1 MADKK
6 TCFVIMPFEEPYKE
20 RCKRIYE
27 PAIKAAGLKPHLAGG
42 PGADIITEEI
52 ENGIRNAC
60 VCFADISEDNPNVWY
75 ELGFA
80 YACGKPVVIV
90 CDKEKRPGKLPFD
103 ISVKKVIFYK
113 GATVLMDYNPKGLQV
128 EITENATEKAARA
141 AAPVADNRSSAHA
154 PDTDMSKLTGLDM
167 RVLRAIVRICSD
179 GVTAAFPRTIMRE
192 LNRVAAYPLPDRQE
206 LQETIGVLTHY
217 GLIEKAGSSKYDRK
231 IIAHQPTLKGKKCYL
246 DNRTK

>member
-1 MADKK
+1 MTDKK
-6 TCFVIMPFEEPYKE
+6 TCFVIMPFDPPYKE
-20 RCKRIYE
+20 QCERIYE

-80 YACGKPVVIV
+80 YACSKQVVIV

-154 PDTDMSKLTGLDM
+154 SDTDMPKLTGLDIK
-167 RVLRAIVRICSD
+167 VLGAIVRICSD
-179 GVTAAFPRTIMRE
+179 GKTAAFPLPIMRE
-192 LNRVAAYPLPDRQE
+192 LKRVGVSPLPQRLE
-206 LQETIGVLTHY
+206 LQETIEALTHY
-217 GLIEKAGSSKYDRK
+217 GLIVKVGKYDK
-231 IIAHQPTLKGKKCYL
+231 MIIAHQPTLKGKKCHL
-246 DNRTK
+246 DNRA